1 MSVESE
7 PHRPAPPEELEV
19 PATGMQPAAPQ
30 LGRLERHE
38 LRDIWTNE
46 ATGFTPWLAQPENL
60 ALLGDALGLTLELEA
75 QERNVGAFRA
85 DILCKNVEDDH
96 WVLIENQLER
106 TDHGHLGQLLTY
118 ASGLEAVTIIWIAAR
133 FTEEHR
139 STLDWLNRITDDR
152 FRFFGVEIELLRIG
166 NSAPA
171 PRFNIVAKPNSW
183 SHSVADAAR
192 AIEEGGLSDLK
203 IMQRDYWAGLS
214 EVLRRIGGPIKGNKK
229 PQPSY
234 LMGYPTGRSGFR
246 VYAVM
251 LRPEKRLRAAIYLVG
266 EHAKSNFAVLEKQ
279 KAAIEHD
286 LGFPLEWEEQPGQQ
300 ESRVSCYLDGV
311 DPEDES
317 DWPRQHEWLARHMN
331 DLHRV
336 FATYISTLSA
346 GRE

>member
-1 MSVESE
+1 MAETANTTGLSE
-7 PHRPAPPEELEV
+7 
-19 PATGMQPAAPQ
+19 QPAGVSNSPSSVAQ

-38 LRDIWTNE
+38 LRDIWTSESAN
-46 ATGFTPWLAQPENL
+46 FTPWLARPENL
-60 ALLGDALGLTLELEA
+60 ALLGEVLGLTLELEA

-85 DILCKNVEDDH
+85 DILCKNVDDDH

-106 TDHGHLGQLLTY
+106 TDHSHLGQLLTY
-118 ASGLEAVTIIWIAAR
+118 ASGLEAVTIVWIAAR
-133 FTEEHR
+133 FAEEHR

-166 NSAPA
+166 NSSPA

-192 AIEEGGLSDLK
+192 AIEEADLSDLK
-203 IMQRDYWAGLS
+203 LMQRNYWAALS
-214 EVLRRIGGPIKGNKK
+214 EVLKRLGGPVKGNKK

-251 LRPEKRLRAAIYLVG
+251 LRNQNRLRAALYLVG
-266 EHAKSNFAVLEKQ
+266 DEAKSNFAVLQRQ
-279 KAAIEHD
+279 KAEIERD
-286 LGFPLEWEEQPGQQ
+286 LGFPLEWEEQLGQQ

-317 DWPRQHEWLARHMN
+317 DWLRQHEWLAGRLN
-331 DLHRV
+331 GLHGV
-336 FATYISTLSA
+336 FAARVTALDAQT
-346 GRE
+346 